1 MGLTMPSRLRR
12 LSSNHDYWLREELLE
27 RRRIAANVAGT

>member
-12 LSSNHDYWLREELLE
+12 LSSNHDYWLREEE